1 MEGVK
6 RLPSHFAHV
15 FRLVVSCFSFLCF
28 HQFDK
33 NVQFQKYNVILMF
46 QVGEI
51 TTDLG
56 KHQHMHDRDDLHAE
70 QVRLISVEFFARRQ
84 RKLLAKTMK
93 TREP

>member
-1 MEGVK
+1 MFFLFM
-6 RLPSHFAHV
+6 LPSVWQKH
-15 FRLVVSCFSFLCF
+15 
-28 HQFDK
+28 
-33 NVQFQKYNVILMF
+33 VQFQKYNVILMF

-70 QVRLISVEFFARRQ
+70 QVRLISVEFLARRQ